1 MPNDWIL
8 QMLFH
13 LQNQT
18 EMPPDIMPVGI
29 TGMTERFRK
38 VLYSLSEFHDIPTR
52 TQTMIWHKN
61 AMNACSLF
69 CVRMESAKTAM
80 EQIAL
85 LLSGVQ
91 SKDKIMDLFP

>member
-8 QMLFH
+8 QMLYH
-13 LQNQT
+13 LSNQT

-29 TGMTERFRK
+29 AGMTERFRK
-38 VLYSLSEFHDIPTR
+38 VLYNISEFNDIPTR
-52 TQTMIWHKN
+52 IQNKIWQKN
-61 AMNACSLF
+61 AMNAVSLF

-91 SKDKIMDLFP
+91 SQENIMTLFP